1 MFRRSLLICGLIQ
14 VMLMQGFTF
23 DADDCAVVKACW
35 HDRVWR
41 HELENASAE
50 SKNWHYAQELVAF
63 TDEDIAVASQ
73 LVSLLCSKKMWEDFL
88 ANKRDVDT
96 TMRFVRF
103 MTIALQKYIAED
115 CQMAFPP
122 HLQDIDAEIVRSG
135 LSQEEFCTRLRQTF
149 LTFTIL
155 VSHMDQLARQG
166 S

>member
-1 MFRRSLLICGLIQ
+1 
-14 VMLMQGFTF
+14 
-23 DADDCAVVKACW
+23 
-35 HDRVWR
+35 
-41 HELENASAE
+41 
-50 SKNWHYAQELVAF
+50 
-63 TDEDIAVASQ
+63 VASQ
-73 LVSLLCSKKMWEDFL
+73 FVSLLCSKKVWDDFL

-115 CQMAFPP
+115 CQIAFPP

-135 LSQEEFCTRLRQTF
+135 LSQEEFCTKLRQAF

-166 S
+166 L